1 MGLNRK
7 SPFANGPKDT
17 PTDILQRIN
26 ECKLDF
32 ASGNWASV
40 SNEAKDLVRKML
52 HMDPHR
58 RPTATQLLQ
67 HTWLTARLQ
76 LPNHPLTLQDSSQL
90 KVSLHHTMVVFKTCL
105 FVAFSIINMVEKQHI
120 WSYQGQHI
128 CELWI
133 FYSDVSSLLS
143 VQTNLKPCL
152 K

>member
-1 MGLNRK
+1 MSLNLSFLLGLNRK

-32 ASGNWASV
+32 ASGNWVSV

-58 RPTATQLLQ
+58 RPTASQLLQ

-76 LPNHPLTLQDSSQL
+76 LPTHPLTLQDSSQL
-90 KVSLHHTMVVFKTCL
+90 KVSLHHAMVVLKLAFQNLWQL
-105 FVAFSIINMVEKQHI
+105 FVAFSIINRFNKHHIRPHNRVNMNCTQQH
-120 WSYQGQHI
+120 S
-128 CELWI
+128 
-133 FYSDVSSLLS
+133 
-143 VQTNLKPCL
+143 
-152 K
+152 

>member
-90 KVSLHHTMVVFKTCL
+90 KVSLHHTMVAFKTCL
-105 FVAFSIINMVEKQHI
+105 FVAFSVINMVEKKHI

-128 CELWI
+128 CEL
-133 FYSDVSSLLS
+133 
-143 VQTNLKPCL
+143 
-152 K
+152 

>member
-1 MGLNRK
+1 MSLNLSFLLDLNRK

-32 ASGNWASV
+32 ASGNWVSV

-58 RPTATQLLQ
+58 RPTASQLLQ

-76 LPNHPLTLQDSSQL
+76 LPTHPLTLQDSSQL
-90 KVSLHHTMVVFKTCL
+90 KVSLHHAMVVLKLAFQNLWQL
-105 FVAFSIINMVEKQHI
+105 FVAFSIVNRFNKQHI
-120 WSYQGQHI
+120 RPHKRVIMNCTQQH
-128 CELWI
+128 
-133 FYSDVSSLLS
+133 S
-143 VQTNLKPCL
+143 
-152 K
+152 

>member
-1 MGLNRK
+1 MSLNLSFLLDLNRK

-32 ASGNWASV
+32 ASGNWVSV

-58 RPTATQLLQ
+58 RPTASQLLQ

-76 LPNHPLTLQDSSQL
+76 LPTHPLTLQDSSQL
-90 KVSLHHTMVVFKTCL
+90 KVSLHHAMVVLKL
-105 FVAFSIINMVEKQHI
+105 AFQ
-120 WSYQGQHI
+120 
-128 CELWI
+128 
-133 FYSDVSSLLS
+133 
-143 VQTNLKPCL
+143 NL
-152 K
+152 